1 MNKDH
6 EEKYPKTRT
15 GFHSAPKR
23 VNTLMLYMDFLHL
36 YAVKYKRIDK
46 EVSIPKYLLY
56 SVDTL

>member
-46 EVSIPKYLLY
+46 EVSIPKY
-56 SVDTL
+56 VIFC